1 MNNSADSLSFHSGLG
16 DESSTATTA
25 PDDYTTFRLAQL
37 IILLDEIAPSDVKGL
52 DLERIGY
59 YDFFAANPF
68 AMIDEANSRDRARLH
83 RASFDESQ
91 LSYAS
96 TGSRFANRRQRLQH
110 DLALLVAYGL
120 VALRSGGYGS
130 TERGAQVADRFSALY
145 ADQYRE
151 SVRVVHQHLKK
162 LSEPQLAAS
171 ARKWLRTPS
180 LVLDLY
186 GVPAGDPDS
195 IAAAGIQDIQGDP
208 ND

>member
-1 MNNSADSLSFHSGLG
+1 MSDSGVSPPADVEEVPTSV
-16 DESSTATTA
+16 AA
-25 PDDYTTFRLAQL
+25 PEDHTKFRLAQL
-37 IILLDEIAPSDVKGL
+37 VILLDEISPVTGKGV

-68 AMIDEANSRDRARLH
+68 AMIESANTRDRARLH
-83 RASFDESQ
+83 RASFSEEQ

-120 VALRSGGYGS
+120 AAPRNSGYGA
-130 TERGAQVADRFSALY
+130 TEQGTAVSDAFSALY
-145 ADQYRE
+145 ADHYRE

-162 LSEPQLAAS
+162 LSDPQLATS

-180 LVLDLY
+180 LLLDLY
-186 GVPAGDPDS
+186 GVPSGDPTLTDS
-195 IAAAGIQDIQGDP
+195 STSTQRKPHDR
-208 ND
+208 